1 MKMSKSPN
9 IIQEIILI
17 TYSGRKLPL
26 TIIDKRIIDTPIR
39 LTKDKILNAFSSM
52 KDKPI
57 DVKLKVKYI

>member
-1 MKMSKSPN
+1 MKMSKSPH